1 MSSYDVAEE
10 IRAALPETDEIFV
23 QYLAG
28 YLLDDAAEDEDAMS
42 VARLMLES
50 AALSANTKDT
60 TQVSAIFDHSCEE
73 LSYRRYCRS
82 VSI

>member
-50 AALSANTKDT
+50 AALSTSSKDT
-60 TQVSAIFDHSCEE
+60 TEVSLNLDSF
-73 LSYRRYCRS
+73 
-82 VSI
+82 